1 MAKVYTTQNK
11 TLVFDPEVDNANLVV
26 AYRGL
31 GPEYKKS
38 YSYDTAQW
46 LLGEARSGVGKDLE
60 SKIIFVVPDDYN
72 QDCAT
77 CIQQAAQ
84 VIKTKVTSYSLCGF
98 SKGGSQVYK
107 NLTLKTWKVLGLID
121 PVSPTMVKKSPQER
135 YDDDVIDDYVSKI
148 RCVYGVSHWGVP
160 PPKDRKPKDYT
171 DNDWS
176 YVKTKSFHDH
186 LEEIK
191 AEMTDDEKDDHSE
204 MPRVFFKKYGSAFVV
219 PS

>member
-1 MAKVYTTQNK
+1 MAKVHTTQNK
-11 TLVFDPEVDNANLVV
+11 TMVFDPEVDTANVV
-26 AYRGL
+26 VVYRGL

-38 YSYDTAQW
+38 YSYDTAAW

-77 CIQQAAQ
+77 CIDQATK
-84 VIKTKVTSYSLCGF
+84 VIKTKINRYSLCGF

-107 NLTLKTWKVLGLID
+107 NLRLKVWKILGLID
-121 PVSPTMVKKSPQER
+121 SVSPTMVKKTSDGER
-135 YDDDVIDDYVSKI
+135 YKDDIIDDYVSQI
-148 RCVYGVSHWGVP
+148 RCVYGVSHWGAP
-160 PPKDRKPKDYT
+160 PPKGRKPEHYT

-176 YVKTKSFHDH
+176 FVKTKNFHDH

-191 AEMTDDEKDDHSE
+191 AEMTDDDKDDHSD
-204 MPRVFFKKYGSAFVV
+204 MPRVFFKTYGSAFV
-219 PS
+219 